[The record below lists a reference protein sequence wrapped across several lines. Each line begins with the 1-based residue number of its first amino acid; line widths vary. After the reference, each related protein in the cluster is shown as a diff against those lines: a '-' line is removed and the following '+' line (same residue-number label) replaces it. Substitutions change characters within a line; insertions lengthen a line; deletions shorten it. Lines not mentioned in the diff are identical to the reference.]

1 LSVVAAIACLLVVL
15 TATGLLTGHPAG
27 AGDNGDGARLYC
39 GAGIVPATPDGRS
52 NWQGGVVLRFTRT
65 PSCPD
70 PIPSA
75 ALPILRAA
83 VSNAAGDWSLTRLGW
98 LYAVLAA
105 AVAGAAAWAACAG
118 GLRRAV
124 ILAAPVAPLANRD
137 FARFFL
143 STFSEPAGLLGGYA
157 LVCGI
162 GVIAVTARTHRIA
175 RIIGFALVAG
185 GGLLAVTA
193 KTAYAPLLGIAALV
207 CAVTAVSVRRHA
219 PRWYDRIAGP
229 VLAVVVLLVAV
240 SPVTAA
246 VHWQARHYPAV
257 NAYNLTFTTVLT
269 EVPGSAASLGLP
281 PAAAGHAGE
290 AYFPNG
296 PDGVPGA
303 DVITARPATAQQAAW
318 RVLAGHPVA
327 LLRAIGVGI
336 QATRGR
342 DIDYLPTTPWTPRT
356 IAPHVPPVGEQ
367 GASAAVLR
375 GWLDSMSGPWWPA
388 LLASLGLLAGLVGA
402 LRRGRLWSAFAR
414 LAGLAALCAV
424 ALTTAAVIG
433 DGYFEIAKH
442 VWLAAYLLDVTA
454 IALAGST
461 VLFVSRWFKGFPA
474 RLRKTRRYPLL
485 SAFYVVC
492 RRRHRLAVRPCQTL
506 SEGYRTPAQT
516 SAMCLWH

>member
-1 LSVVAAIACLLVVL
+1 MRTPRTAPRLALSFVAAIACLLVVL
-15 TATGLLTGHPAG
+15 TATGLLTGHPTG

-52 NWQGGVVLRFTRT
+52 NWKGGVVLRFTRVS
-65 PSCPD
+65 PCPD

-83 VSNAAGDWSLTRLGW
+83 VSSSAGGWSLTTLGR

-105 AVAGAAAWAACAG
+105 VVAGVAVWAACAG
-118 GLRRAV
+118 GLRRAI

-143 STFSEPAGLLGGYA
+143 STFSEPAGLLGAYA

-162 GVIAVTARTHRIA
+162 GVVAVTARTHRVA

-193 KTAYAPLLGIAALV
+193 KTAYAPLLGIAVLV
-207 CAVTAVSVRRHA
+207 CAVTAVSVRRGEPH
-219 PRWYDRIAGP
+219 WYDRIAGP
-229 VLAVVVLLVAV
+229 VLAAVVLLVAV

-246 VHWQARHYPAV
+246 LNWQARHYPAV

-303 DVITARPATAQQAAW
+303 DVITAQPDTAQRAAW
-318 RVLAGHPVA
+318 QVLTDHPAA
-327 LLRAIGVGI
+327 LLRAIGVGM

-342 DIDYLPTTPWTPRT
+342 DIYYLPATPWTPRT
-356 IAPHVPPVGEQ
+356 IAPHGVAPVGEQ

-375 GWLDSMSGPWWPA
+375 GWLDSIGGPWWSS
-388 LLASLGLLAGLVGA
+388 LLASLGILAGLVGVV
-402 LRRGRLWSAFAR
+402 RRGRLWSGFAR
-414 LAGLAALCAV
+414 LAGLTAFSAV
-424 ALTTAAVIG
+424 ALTAVAVTG

-454 IALAGST
+454 VALAGST
-461 VLFVSRWFKGFPA
+461 VLFVSRWFP
-474 RLRKTRRYPLL
+474 
-485 SAFYVVC
+485 
-492 RRRHRLAVRPCQTL
+492 RRHGFL
-506 SEGYRTPAQT
+506 SRCGRSTI
-516 SAMCLWH
+516 